1 MVESMNGGG
10 FLSLTDDDAYKFLD
24 KLSESSQQW
33 DFSHCRDKSSS
44 VPKKGGLYEVEEADL
59 RLKLDSL
66 TRKVEA
72 LFVSRSVN
80 SANLPPNEGCSL
92 CTNPLHMTQNC
103 PSLSTLTQSSMEQVN
118 AFNDFRKQI
127 GGAQPM
133 HSHNQFPPGF
143 RPPMQSYL
151 TPSHIPQS
159 TPQFVAPQQQQTSL
173 EDSLKAFMQLTG
185 QSIVDIKNSTH
196 LNTQAIVKLENQMGQ
211 LAKQM
216 TKKEKGKFPSQ
227 PIPNPKG
234 QFVIGNS
241 SSSTQEQEHVQ
252 SVVTLRSGRLVNN
265 QVSMSVEDD
274 LVRSEKEERTLSLE
288 LLLPARLAT
297 PKKGAQFGD
306 ILEVFKQV
314 HINIPFLDAIQQV
327 TFYAKFL
334 KDLVTIKR
342 KTHVSKKAFL
352 TEQVSSILQC
362 RVPIKYKDLGCPTIY
377 CTIGDNLIER
387 ALLDLG
393 ASVNLLP
400 YSVYVDKFYFPVDFI
415 VLDTQPTQN
424 ASKQIPVILG
434 HPFSAT
440 SNALINCRT
449 SVMKISF
456 GNMTVELSVFDIS
469 KQPPDEE
476 DASTVCMIDS
486 LVHETFIQS
495 TIEDPLEACLAHF
508 VCNFDIDESI
518 EQVNALLD
526 SALVMSTDRWQPK
539 AISLTLS
546 SSPSFPSV
554 VEPPKLDLKPLPD
567 TLKYNF
573 LGPSESLPVI
583 ITSDLDDAQEQKL
596 FDVLKEHKEVIRVV
610 Y

>member
-1 MVESMNGGG
+1 ME
-10 FLSLTDDDAYKFLD
+10 T
-24 KLSESSQQW
+24 E
-33 DFSHCRDKSSS
+33 
-44 VPKKGGLYEVEEADL
+44 P
-59 RLKLDSL
+59 
-66 TRKVEA
+66 T
-72 LFVSRSVN
+72 
-80 SANLPPNEGCSL
+80 LP
-92 CTNPLHMTQNC
+92 TN
-103 PSLSTLTQSSMEQVN
+103 
-118 AFNDFRKQI
+118 I
-127 GGAQPM
+127 GAQPM

-143 RPPMQSYL
+143 RPPIQSYL

-274 LVRSEKEERTLSLE
+274 LVRSEKEESQSNPVRVPKHTFCHPIVVE
-288 LLLPARLAT
+288 PTTRNFVPRAPFPARLAT

-342 KTHVSKKAFL
+342 KTHVSKKVFL

-377 CTIGDNLIER
+377 CTIGDNLIEW

-400 YSVYVDKFYFPVDFI
+400 YSVYV
-415 VLDTQPTQN
+415 
-424 ASKQIPVILG
+424 
-434 HPFSAT
+434 
-440 SNALINCRT
+440 
-449 SVMKISF
+449 
-456 GNMTVELSVFDIS
+456 
-469 KQPPDEE
+469 
-476 DASTVCMIDS
+476 
-486 LVHETFIQS
+486 
-495 TIEDPLEACLAHF
+495 
-508 VCNFDIDESI
+508 
-518 EQVNALLD
+518 
-526 SALVMSTDRWQPK
+526 
-539 AISLTLS
+539 
-546 SSPSFPSV
+546 
-554 VEPPKLDLKPLPD
+554 
-567 TLKYNF
+567 
-573 LGPSESLPVI
+573 
-583 ITSDLDDAQEQKL
+583 
-596 FDVLKEHKEVIRVV
+596 
-610 Y
+610 